1 MLLLV
6 VHGFSPRIPS
16 PSTRFLFPE
25 DEKLSSKTSIE
36 KFSRLS
42 NGLFSE
48 PVITDDSIERMDN
61 NNVKNGP
68 LSMSISELAEAI
80 GGIGRARVAWDLY
93 TLGVDPQKYFQPAD
107 TNVKDVGTFLD
118 SCLHELEKIPEKGGE
133 GRIYEVHDQIQN
145 LRAARRKDQKLGKDA
160 LGQLKKLYPNGV
172 EGGIA
177 SLSEMSTSTDGTT
190 KLLIRLQDG
199 LEVETVIIPWFD
211 RNKSTLCVSSQVGC
225 KQGCTFCATGRM
237 GKLRS
242 LTTDEIMAQI
252 FYANKIIRI
261 SCNDSVTKETTDSNA
276 SFQTLPPIDN
286 VVFMGM
292 GEPADNH
299 EAVTKAVNL
308 LVDRNLFQLSANKI
322 TVSTIAPTP
331 ESFSHFSDAPCV
343 LAWSVH
349 AVDDKLRK
357 ELVPTTQYTM
367 DELKEGLVKVLA
379 SRSLNLRATML
390 EVVLI
395 KGLNDGTKE
404 ALQLAKFTKD
414 ILKKVKLESGDDSDI
429 KIMVNLIPF
438 NDIGHPTFKKPSN
451 DSVLKFQN
459 VLLTEK
465 VFTHIRTTRGD
476 EESAACGQLATK
488 KLKV

>member
-1 MLLLV
+1 
-6 VHGFSPRIPS
+6 
-16 PSTRFLFPE
+16 
-25 DEKLSSKTSIE
+25 
-36 KFSRLS
+36 
-42 NGLFSE
+42 
-48 PVITDDSIERMDN
+48 
-61 NNVKNGP
+61 
-68 LSMSISELAEAI
+68 
-80 GGIGRARVAWDLY
+80 
-93 TLGVDPQKYFQPAD
+93 
-107 TNVKDVGTFLD
+107 
-118 SCLHELEKIPEKGGE
+118 
-133 GRIYEVHDQIQN
+133 
-145 LRAARRKDQKLGKDA
+145 
-160 LGQLKKLYPNGV
+160 
-172 EGGIA
+172 
-177 SLSEMSTSTDGTT
+177 
-190 KLLIRLQDG
+190 
-199 LEVETVIIPWFD
+199 
-211 RNKSTLCVSSQVGC
+211 
-225 KQGCTFCATGRM
+225 
-237 GKLRS
+237 
-242 LTTDEIMAQI
+242 
-252 FYANKIIRI
+252 
-261 SCNDSVTKETTDSNA
+261 
-276 SFQTLPPIDN
+276 
-286 VVFMGM
+286 M